1 MVLQLNAVLGS
12 VVVVAGL
19 WLVWGELPAA
29 AALVLVLAVAGLLTW
44 RSRRISEVWAWAT
57 GLLGLESLAW
67 PIVTM
72 VQIRL
77 ATTEPTDQQMG
88 QILTAILFGLFSS
101 IFWLTFSYGL
111 FKRLNKPSE
120 PESKQK

>member
-1 MVLQLNAVLGS
+1 MALQLNAVLGS
-12 VVVVAGL
+12 VVVVAGF

-29 AALVLVLAVAGLLTW
+29 AALVLALAVAGLLAW
-44 RSRRISEVWAWAT
+44 RSRTIGEVWAWAT

-72 VQIRL
+72 IQIRQ
-77 ATTEPTDQQMG
+77 ATTGPTDQQMG
-88 QILTAILFGLFSS
+88 QILTAVLFGLFSS

-111 FKRLNKPSE
+111 FKRLRTPQRPSA
-120 PESKQK
+120 PDG